1 MLTQALE
8 ESKYDAL
15 VDPNL
20 QKDYNY
26 NEMARMVACAAVC
39 VRYLARL
46 RPRMSQVIVLKS
58 SFDTLRLILLTSSL
72 HWVSLTQ
79 II

>member
-15 VDPNL
+15 IDPRL
-20 QKDYNY
+20 QNDYNY
-26 NEMARMVACAAVC
+26 QEMTRMVACAAVC

-46 RPRMSQVIVLKS
+46 RPRMSQVLVLNQLS
-58 SFDTLRLILLTSSL
+58 TLEGLFCLQALSIG
-72 HWVSLTQ
+72 
-79 II
+79 